1 MKLQLHSIRG
11 PLLALSL
18 VAAALV
24 VAPNMAISPARAS
37 DVTAPVGQQT
47 VANKGDHVIAKGK
60 DTWVIAQEGS
70 VVDAYDGAFVEAQDG
85 SIVNAFEGSRVDAY
99 ERAVVFA
106 KKGSTVVAAPSVIV
120 HDEYG
125 ANVTR
130 EID

>member
-1 MKLQLHSIRG
+1 MKMQLRNFRG
-11 PLLALSL
+11 PFLALAL
-18 VAAALV
+18 VAAAFV
-24 VAPNMAISPARAS
+24 SAPSFVAPAQAA

-47 VANKGDHVIAKGK
+47 VANKGDHVIARGK

-99 ERAVVFA
+99 ERAVIFA

>member
-1 MKLQLHSIRG
+1 MQLRNFRG
-11 PLLALSL
+11 PFLALAL

-24 VAPNMAISPARAS
+24 SAPSIVVAPAHAA

-47 VANKGDHVIAKGK
+47 VANKGDHVIARGK

-99 ERAVVFA
+99 ERAVIFA